1 MDTITHIPH
10 FKEDLSV
17 LGPDLEQGVKV
28 TCCRG
33 HPKGV
38 KVVLFEGFSFPGST
52 KDLLYQ
58 YRQ

>member
-1 MDTITHIPH
+1 MDTTTYIPH

-17 LGPDLEQGVKV
+17 LGPDFEQGVKV
-28 TCCRG
+28 TCCGG

-52 KDLLYQ
+52 KDLLY
-58 YRQ
+58 